1 MRSWRTRRRA
11 GRAQSGPQRELAAT
25 PRGAGQQQAGDVGAG
40 DGQEEAGGREQ
51 EEQRGTGVADDFVVQ
66 GDDRRATEG
75 GLRVFGGDAGG
86 DAIEVGP
93 RPFDRH
99 SRTQAPHH
107 VQEIVAPSVEQVSRR
122 ERHRQPELGAPVG
135 EPEGRR
141 HHADHG
147 VGSAVEGHRRAQDR
161 RAPTEPVA
169 PQRVAEENDAIGAG
183 DLFVRAK
190 GAAQERPHAEQR
202 EHPRAGAGG
211 R

>member
-1 MRSWRTRRRA
+1 MPRRGASGSSAATRAAMRSRSARA
-11 GRAQSGPQRELAAT
+11 RSIDT
-25 PRGAGQQQAGDVGAG
+25 PG
-40 DGQEEAGGREQ
+40 
-51 EEQRGTGVADDFVVQ
+51 
-66 GDDRRATEG
+66 
-75 GLRVFGGDAGG
+75 
-86 DAIEVGP
+86 
-93 RPFDRH
+93 
-99 SRTQAPHH
+99 TQAPHH